1 MGKRWPRL
9 LQQRYR
15 REPIAALVLTMGLV
29 QVTIGGADSDAGL
42 AALGLIFLGTA
53 AALYWLKYSARV
65 IDAARSPRMTY
76 RSSSASRLPVL
87 PAAPR
92 LTSVYRDPVYTDRSQ
107 SPLPPLRLRDR
118 PNSAD

>member
-1 MGKRWPRL
+1 
-9 LQQRYR
+9 
-15 REPIAALVLTMGLV
+15 MGLV

-65 IDAARSPRMTY
+65 IDAARSPRITY

-87 PAAPR
+87 PAAPQ
-92 LTSVYRDPVYTDRSQ
+92 LTPVYSDRSR